1 LLRLILLR
9 KILAHK
15 SATFQDTQN
24 HCHQLRRTKI
34 HTTKKLEKLVKKL
47 ITTGQNTDCGILG
60 KWNATVFY
68 VDRKKCWLITN
79 GLTKYNIILTDIKS
93 SDLSKIEQIFKDALF
108 GQLIYDG
115 IIMDFENLNS
125 IIGGLDFLPTDND
138 RSTTGFQNQRLGEL
152 DWWKHEFESLE
163 NMPIKDLTNRMNTSP
178 IRIGKGSKMSD
189 YTDSIEEMKKILSE

>member
-1 LLRLILLR
+1 M
-9 KILAHK
+9 LAHK
-15 SATFQDTQN
+15 TALFLYN
-24 HCHQLRRTKI
+24 HVERLLIRTKI

-47 ITTGQNTDCGILG
+47 ITTDQNAACGILG

-79 GLTKYNIILTDIKS
+79 GLTKYNVILTDIKS

-125 IIGGLDFLPTDND
+125 IIGGLDFFPTDND
-138 RSTTGFQNQRLGEL
+138 RSTTGFQNQRLEEL
-152 DWWKHEFESLE
+152 DWWKNEFKSLE
-163 NMPIKDLTNRMNTSP
+163 NMPIKDLSNRMNTSP
-178 IRIGKGSKMSD
+178 IHIGKGSKMSD

>member
-1 LLRLILLR
+1 MR
-9 KILAHK
+9 K
-15 SATFQDTQN
+15 
-24 HCHQLRRTKI
+24 TKI

-47 ITTGQNTDCGILG
+47 ITTDQKTDCGILG

-79 GLTKYNIILTDIKS
+79 GLTKYNIILTDLKS

-108 GQLIYDG
+108 GQLIFDG
-115 IIMDFENLNS
+115 IITDFETLNL

-138 RSTTGFQNQRLGEL
+138 RSTTGFQNQRLYEL
-152 DWWKHEFESLE
+152 DFWKNDFGKLE

-178 IRIGKGSKMSD
+178 IHIGKGSKMSD
-189 YTDSIEEMKKILSE
+189 YTDSIEEMKKLLTK

>member
-1 LLRLILLR
+1 LR
-9 KILAHK
+9 K
-15 SATFQDTQN
+15 T
-24 HCHQLRRTKI
+24 RI

-47 ITTGQNTDCGILG
+47 ITTDQKTDCGILG

-79 GLTKYNIILTDIKS
+79 GLTKYNVILTDIKS
-93 SDLSKIEQIFKDALF
+93 SELNKIEQIFKDALF

-115 IIMDFENLNS
+115 IITDFENLNS

-138 RSTTGFQNQRLGEL
+138 RSTTGFQNQRLEQL
-152 DWWKHEFESLE
+152 DWWKYDFGTLE

-178 IRIGKGSKMSD
+178 IHIGKGRKMSD
-189 YTDSIEEMKKILSE
+189 YTDSIKEMKKVLTE